1 MIGDHT
7 SADDVPAFLLWGAV
21 FGYIGLTGQALTR
34 FRFRDIEFVLDFL
47 NKVAASETAPDP
59 VRRAAVEALK
69 DEAPDLPDRSRRE
82 VQRTIAEYETTERAC
97 S

>member
-1 MIGDHT
+1 
-7 SADDVPAFLLWGAV
+7 V

-59 VRRAAVEALK
+59 RWH
-69 DEAPDLPDRSRRE
+69 
-82 VQRTIAEYETTERAC
+82 
-97 S
+97 